1 MDQSIGLLPKK
12 LLARYSARQH
22 HNPPNSL
29 RLRPLQPDTSLIGPT
44 TYFGTGKKKAKAK
57 KATQSK
63 KLKTGGKSTSRGK
76 MPSSFI
82 TQNGIIGDFMSLKP
96 LNKPKSLVERLRR
109 T

>member
-12 LLARYSARQH
+12 LLAKYSARQH

-44 TYFGTGKKKAKAK
+44 AFFGTGKKKKRGG
-57 KATQSK
+57 K
-63 KLKTGGKSTSRGK
+63 KLKTGGK

-82 TQNGIIGDFMSLKP
+82 NQHGIIGDFSSLKP
-96 LNKPKSLVERLRR
+96 FSKKPSVVKRLRR
-109 T
+109 TGGMKYKTF

>member
-22 HNPPNSL
+22 HDPPNSL

-44 TYFGTGKKKAKAK
+44 TYFGTGKKAKAK

-63 KLKTGGKSTSRGK
+63 KLKTGGK
-76 MPSSFI
+76 MPSSFM

-96 LNKPKSLVERLRR
+96 LSKPKSLVERLRR
-109 T
+109 K